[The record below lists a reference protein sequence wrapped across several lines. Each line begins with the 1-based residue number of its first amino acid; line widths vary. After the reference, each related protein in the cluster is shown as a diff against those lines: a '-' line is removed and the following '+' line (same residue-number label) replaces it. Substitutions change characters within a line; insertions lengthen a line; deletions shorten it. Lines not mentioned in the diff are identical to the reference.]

1 MSEDC
6 EACSD
11 LADHIPWYDAAR
23 FEFAQAET
31 LSAASKSVWG
41 RGWHRTY
48 QHYTTLSS
56 VVTKILERK
65 WWLSRSDSDTLN
77 DRQESAKFGD
87 RELLG
92 RTYQASFVHGAAESA
107 ALWGLYQPSNPFAI
121 RITLPG
127 QAVQNWVK
135 SLGEEKQ
142 IFGESLKAHKVDE
155 VGFKDIIYAAVDFRG
170 RKWERGDIKRSNGL
184 YWSEVNSKDVD
195 GLEDEIG
202 QKDYTGWLKD
212 YEWRHERESR
222 LCVRTL
228 KTCPGKAMWVR
239 IDDALLSA
247 MKFTFSPWLP
257 SGCQD
262 AVKGVLETALK
273 NANVDLSKCKIQ
285 RFRKSVLQGGLN
297 FRGTQYDQSS
307 LETVLRAKGSAVV

>member
-41 RGWHRTY
+41 KGWHRTY

-87 RELLG
+87 LELLG

-121 RITLPG
+121 RVTLPG
-127 QAVQNWVK
+127 QAVQSWVK
-135 SLGEEKQ
+135 FFGEKNR
-142 IFGESLKAHKVDE
+142 IFGEHQKPHKVEE

-202 QKDYTGWLKD
+202 QKEYTGWLKD

-228 KTCPGKAMWVR
+228 KTCPEKAMWVP
-239 IDDALLSA
+239 INDALLST

-257 SGCQD
+257 REYEKDVASILCS
-262 AVKGVLETALK
+262 ALRK
-273 NANVDLSKCKIQ
+273 AKIDKDISNDSDK
-285 RFRKSVLQGGLN
+285 FRRSVLQGAINLRKN
-297 FRGTQYDQSS
+297 VVRCELPLDCP
-307 LETVLRAKGSAVV
+307 LTVKK

>member
-1 MSEDC
+1 MSEDR

-11 LADHIPWYDAAR
+11 LADHILWYDAAR
-23 FEFAQAET
+23 SEFAQAET
-31 LSAASKSVWG
+31 LSAATKSVWD

-87 RELLG
+87 LELFE

-127 QAVQNWVK
+127 QAVQSWVK
-135 SLGEEKQ
+135 FLGEKKR
-142 IFGESLKAHKVDE
+142 IFGKSSKPHKVGG
-155 VGFKDIIYAAVDFRG
+155 VCFKDIIYAAVDFRG

-184 YWSEVNSKDVD
+184 YWAEVNSKDVD
-195 GLEDEIG
+195 GLEGEIG
-202 QKDYTGWLKD
+202 KKEYTGWLKD

-228 KTCPGKAMWVR
+228 KTSPEKAMWVP
-239 IDDALLSA
+239 IDGALLSA

-257 SGCQD
+257 CEYEKEVASILC
-262 AVKGVLETALK
+262 LALRKAKIDK
-273 NANVDLSKCKIQ
+273 NITKDSDK
-285 RFRKSVLQGGLN
+285 FRRSVLQGAIN
-297 FRGTQYDQSS
+297 
-307 LETVLRAKGSAVV
+307 LRKNVVRCELSQNCPLTIKK